1 MLTKNNNIKK
11 YILGII
17 IIIIIVYY
25 VSLEINPY
33 KYNKLTLEDIR
44 NHDNLTLFSDR
55 FDLFYLYYDNTQSM
69 LNSNTSENWLITQIF
84 PKSELEE
91 MYNKIRNDQ
100 KSVVINPIFT
110 ASAYHSNGFYD
121 YYGGNC
127 DEACLTV
134 TIRDNATSAYTSSHV
149 GLQVL
154 KFLQYDI
161 LNDSEIHMNP
171 NILNNYDKIIVL
183 HNEYVTMKMFNA
195 FENHPNVVY
204 LYPNALYA
212 EVNYNEIKNTITLIR
227 GHGYPNSNITNGFNW
242 ENENTHP
249 YEFDNKCENWQFYEI
264 NNGWMLN
271 CYPERFIMNSFELL
285 EALKDL

>member
-11 YILGII
+11 YLLGII

-69 LNSNTSENWLITQIF
+69 FNSNTSENWLITQIF

-91 MYNKIRNDQ
+91 IYNKIRNDQ

-110 ASAYHSNGFYD
+110 ASAYYSNGFYD
-121 YYGGNC
+121 YYNGNC
-127 DEACLTV
+127 DETCLTV
-134 TIRDNATSAYTSSHV
+134 TIRDNATSASTSSHV